1 MGGISDDIADP
12 TPHPFHGDT
21 RGTQGRANN
30 VLESQSYLIDWN
42 DEEKLENLLQRKG
55 NEIAAIITEPI
66 CVNGQVK
73 FSKSGYLEK
82 VRQLCTKYNILLIFD
97 EVITG
102 FRISLG
108 GAQKYLGIM
117 PDITVLGKAL
127 AGGTLPLSAV
137 VGKKDIMD
145 LYTKNKVVHANTFN
159 GYTLGLT
166 AAKATLEIL
175 SSNEDVYKYMES
187 QFIKITGAFQQEAK
201 KYNFNINI
209 LGHPT
214 CSAFDCSS
222 WDENDRFDSKTL
234 NTVLS
239 RTMLEEGI
247 LLSNTT
253 TFYSNI
259 SITDD
264 DIELFKSRL
273 PNVFNAAVAKIEK
286 LK

>member
-1 MGGISDDIADP
+1 
-12 TPHPFHGDT
+12 
-21 RGTQGRANN
+21 
-30 VLESQSYLIDWN
+30 
-42 DEEKLENLLQRKG
+42 
-55 NEIAAIITEPI
+55 
-66 CVNGQVK
+66 
-73 FSKSGYLEK
+73 
-82 VRQLCTKYNILLIFD
+82 
-97 EVITG
+97 
-102 FRISLG
+102 
-108 GAQKYLGIM
+108 
-117 PDITVLGKAL
+117 
-127 AGGTLPLSAV
+127 
-137 VGKKDIMD
+137 
-145 LYTKNKVVHANTFN
+145 
-159 GYTLGLT
+159 
-166 AAKATLEIL
+166 
-175 SSNEDVYKYMES
+175 MES